1 MSQNYVG
8 SNNINV
14 LLPNGQFGSRLQNG
28 NDSASERYIYTC
40 LNPITRRIFNEADDA
55 ILNYLDDDG
64 RLLSEYYIPIIP
76 FVLVNGI
83 SGIGTGFSTK
93 IPPYN
98 PTVIIKYLLN
108 KLNGV
113 SNDDIEF
120 TRITRDSK
128 VR

>member
-1 MSQNYVG
+1 VLPPRRDVSGAIIGMSQNYVG

-98 PTVIIKYLLN
+98 PTVISIY
-108 KLNGV
+108 
-113 SNDDIEF
+113 
-120 TRITRDSK
+120 
-128 VR
+128 

>member
-55 ILNYLDDDG
+55 ILNYLDDG
-64 RLLSEYYIPIIP
+64 RLLSQYYIPIIP

-93 IPPYN
+93 IPDN
-98 PTVIIKYLLN
+98 
-108 KLNGV
+108 NGYY
-113 SNDDIEF
+113 
-120 TRITRDSK
+120 
-128 VR
+128 